1 MTSEHGA
8 MTAAIPPFT
17 PEENAR
23 LTKIWDRLYE
33 LYVEQANGSR
43 AAGEI
48 QAEINELIVQRD
60 AIRPWGWN
68 TGRNWKDDLPKD
80 VAEKLLRE

>member
-1 MTSEHGA
+1 MTS
-8 MTAAIPPFT
+8 AIPKFT

-33 LYVEQANGSR
+33 LYVEQANGNR
-43 AAGEI
+43 PAAEI
-48 QAEINELIVQRD
+48 QSEINELIAQRD

-80 VAEKLLRE
+80 IAEKLMKE